1 MKLLYKGSAIIL
13 AGGKS
18 SRMGMDKALLKL
30 NNLTLIVGALE
41 KIRVLFDEIIIVT
54 SQSVKY
60 NFKGIKEVV
69 DIFPGQG
76 PLGGIH
82 AGLKTAKYEKA
93 FVVACDMP
101 FWEPDIVK
109 RLWDAATDYDA
120 AVPKKDSFLEPLFA
134 VYSKACLPAIEE
146 CFKQNLL
153 SVFDFYQSVKIN
165 YVEKDDLLSFTN
177 SKRAFLN
184 INTPEEY
191 YKITNQDPCNLSVE
205 EARALLFQHVQTC
218 DMEDLPLFDALN
230 RVVSKDLVAPRD
242 IPDFKRS
249 SVDGYAVC
257 SRDIEKAKIKTPIR
271 LKILGKVAAGFLPYY
286 EISSGTSVKV
296 MTGAMLPVGT
306 DVVIKYEKVDV
317 DGSDILVFNPEK
329 IGTGVLKAGAEC
341 TAGELIAR

>member
-153 SVFDFYQSVKIN
+153 SVFDFYQSVNIN

-218 DMEDLPLFDALN
+218 DMEDL
-230 RVVSKDLVAPRD
+230 VAPRD

-257 SRDIEKAKIKTPIR
+257 SRD
-271 LKILGKVAAGFLPYY
+271 
-286 EISSGTSVKV
+286 
-296 MTGAMLPVGT
+296 
-306 DVVIKYEKVDV
+306 KVDV